1 MYGFRDVVYLF
12 PGLNSRKSWEQIY
25 NIPKAIHSIQE
36 KFYMLSLTRRIQKAA
51 AQRRVNELYVQIPRE
66 LCERALTKLGHFAR
80 ARTDDISPGPKPTQQ
95 RLAEEAHRVLY
106 RLSLLWCLSQTT
118 LDEITAENGFS
129 LHPYLK
135 TKTPGVFTEPNNTPS
150 NPISRLTK
158 YDTIMETT
166 HTAAIPI
173 KPKDLL
179 EWTDNDKCQ
188 NYPTTTPIE
197 SLDSH
202 TERIR
207 TINEDIRM
215 KAKLGLAESSKQAHL
230 ASKKLEELQTDE
242 YPDLLNYAASPH
254 GMERFMKTQ
263 IDNNLAQFLDKIS
276 PVQLVFYTTIEEIE
290 RDLIP
295 SNLHPYYRKFAEIME
310 DKDFRTFAWT
320 FPPIGLPP
328 SSAWDNKETT
338 PSPLKT
344 PDGLP
349 IPKMLAL
356 ATAPCSEMEQ
366 PKYTNPRT
374 SFTDTKSTQS

>member
-1 MYGFRDVVYLF
+1 MG
-12 PGLNSRKSWEQIY
+12 
-25 NIPKAIHSIQE
+25 
-36 KFYMLSLTRRIQKAA
+36 
-51 AQRRVNELYVQIPRE
+51 
-66 LCERALTKLGHFAR
+66 
-80 ARTDDISPGPKPTQQ
+80 
-95 RLAEEAHRVLY
+95 
-106 RLSLLWCLSQTT
+106 WCLSQTT

-129 LHPYLK
+129 LHPFLK
-135 TKTPGVFTEPNNTPS
+135 TKTPGNFTEPNNTPS
-150 NPISRLTK
+150 NPTSRLSK

-179 EWTDNDKCQ
+179 EWTDNNKCQ
-188 NYPTTTPIE
+188 NCPTKTPIE

-202 TERIR
+202 KEKIR
-207 TINEDIRM
+207 TINEDIRT
-215 KAKLGLAESSKQAHL
+215 KAKQGLEESSKQAYL
-230 ASKKLEELQTDE
+230 ASKQLEALQTDE

-276 PVQLVFYTTIEEIE
+276 TVQLVFYTTIEEIE
-290 RDLIP
+290 NDLIP

-310 DKDFRTFAWT
+310 DKEFRTFAWT

-328 SSAWDNKETT
+328 SSAWDNTETP

-349 IPKMLAL
+349 IPKILAL
-356 ATAPCSEMEQ
+356 ATAPMLRDGATEIYKPENTILRHEIYAILTLFWEAFSLHTKHWGWALRDYFQVETLLSPTRPTTTTCNKPNADYSPESFNLVKNELESRRERGRYVTIHGSPFSSAMTAIAKPQ
-366 PKYTNPRT
+366 GPTPKLIET
-374 SFTDTKSTQS
+374 SKEDEA